1 MKAPQLPFTDN
12 TILSIAKRL
21 PLRELKK
28 STDIYFDL
36 TDAIVSQQ
44 LSGKVA
50 QTIFNRFLALFPNS
64 YPTPNI
70 LLNTPDEELRS
81 AGLSKGKAAYLK
93 NLAQFALTNSM
104 DLDYIESM
112 SDDEIITYLTQV
124 KGIGKWTVEM
134 ILIFSLN
141 RPNIFPV
148 DDLAI
153 KQTMMELYKL
163 SGSGNVLIR
172 KLEEIASKWSPNR
185 TIATLYLWE
194 YANDKKKRIKK

>member
-64 YPTPNI
+64 YPTPSV
-70 LLNTPDEELRS
+70 LLNTTDEELRS
-81 AGLSKGKAAYLK
+81 AGLSKGKVAYLK

>member
-64 YPTPNI
+64 YPTPSI
-70 LLNTPDEELRS
+70 LLNTTDEELRS

-104 DLDYIESM
+104 DLDYIEAM

-185 TIATLYLWE
+185 TIATLYLWV

>member
-1 MKAPQLPFTDN
+1 MKAPQLPFTDK

-50 QTIFNRFLALFPNS
+50 QAIFNRVLALFPNS
-64 YPTPNI
+64 YPTPSV

>member
-1 MKAPQLPFTDN
+1 MKTIQLPFTDR
-12 TILSIAKRL
+12 TILTIAKRL
-21 PLRELKK
+21 PVRELNK

-64 YPTPNI
+64 YPDPKL
-70 LLNTPDEELRS
+70 LLNTTDDELRS
-81 AGLSKGKAAYLK
+81 VGLSKGKATYLK
-93 NLAQFALTNSM
+93 NLAQFALDNSM
-104 DLDYIESM
+104 DIGYIESM
-112 SDDEIITYLTQV
+112 SDEEIIGYLTQV

-153 KQTMMELYKL
+153 KQTMIELYKL
-163 SGSGNVLIR
+163 PGSGNVLTR
-172 KLEEIASKWSPNR
+172 KLEEIASKWAPYK
-185 TIATLYLWE
+185 TLATLYLWE
-194 YANDKKKRIKK
+194 YANDKKKKIKK

>member
-124 KGIGKWTVEM
+124 KGIGKWSVEM

>member
-50 QTIFNRFLALFPNS
+50 QTIFNRFLALFPNN
-64 YPTPNI
+64 YPTPSI

-163 SGSGNVLIR
+163 PSSGNILIR
-172 KLEEIASKWSPNR
+172 KLEEIASNWAPNK
-185 TIATLYLWE
+185 TLATLYLWA
-194 YANDKKKRIKK
+194 YANDNKKKIKK